1 MTKQEQIQ
9 LAVDCLLGI
18 NDLSEEWGYF
28 EIEQF
33 LDWVLDN
40 PEEIPEGYPMEVMT
54 REYEVQILNQ
64 LEYQIGLTHPHLV
77 NK

>member
-1 MTKQEQIQ
+1 MTKQEQIKDAAQ
-9 LAVDCLLGI
+9 CLLGI

-40 PEEIPEGYPMEVMT
+40 PEELEGVGYPMEVMT
-54 REYEVQILNQ
+54 REYEVDILN
-64 LEYQIGLTHPHLV
+64 EIEKQIRKTNPKLV
-77 NK
+77 V